1 MYTKK
6 IIFLLVGFISLFGS
20 KGSAQEP
27 QPNKKQKKEII
38 IHEGTDT
45 SQKMIVI
52 VNGDKVTVNGKEYNG
67 DEKNEFII
75 KRRKNGMMP
84 PDAFIMREEPNFF
97 DMEELDDNN
106 KASLGVLAGKDDKG
120 AVVLEV
126 LPGSAAE
133 KAGLKQNDLIISI
146 SGKKI
151 AGPQEL
157 SETIKAKKP
166 NDKVEVQY
174 LRDGKTQSVNVTL
187 EARKS
192 MSRVITM
199 QKPNGADRNMFFED
213 LIEDEMGRNGLI
225 GNFPNHHP
233 KLGLEIQDTED
244 EKGVKITDVEDGSSA
259 EKNGLKTGDIIL
271 SIDEQKIANV
281 ADAKAAIRK
290 DKQSLKFNMLRD
302 GKPLQLEVKLPKILK
317 KATL

>member
-1 MYTKK
+1 MYMKK
-6 IIFLLVGFISLFGS
+6 IVLLLVGFISLFGS
-20 KGSAQEP
+20 NASAQET
-27 QPNKKQKKEII
+27 QPSKKQKKEII
-38 IHEGTDT
+38 IHEGSDS
-45 SQKMIVI
+45 SQKMVVI

-75 KRRKNGMMP
+75 KRRKNGMTP
-84 PDAFIMREEPNFF
+84 PGAFMMEDQPGFF
-97 DMEELDDNN
+97 EIEDHDDMNT
-106 KASLGVLAGKDDKG
+106 ASIGVLAGKDEKG
-120 AVVLEV
+120 AVILEV

-133 KAGLKQNDLIISI
+133 KAGLKQNDLILSI
-146 SGKKI
+146 AGKKI

-166 NDKVEVQY
+166 NDKVDVQY

-192 MSRVITM
+192 ISRVITM
-199 QKPNGADRNMFFED
+199 QRPNGADRNMFFED

-244 EKGVKITDVEDGSSA
+244 DKGVKVIDVEEGSSA

-281 ADAKAAIRK
+281 ADAKSAIRK
-290 DKQSLKFNMLRD
+290 EKQVLKFNMLRD
-302 GKPLQLEVKLPKILK
+302 GKPVQLEVKLPKMLK

>member
-6 IIFLLVGFISLFGS
+6 IILLLVGFISLFGS
-20 KGSAQEP
+20 NGSAQEP
-27 QPNKKQKKEII
+27 QPIKKQKKEII
-38 IHEGTDT
+38 IHEGSDS

-84 PDAFIMREEPNFF
+84 PSAFMMDNQPGFF
-97 DMEELDDNN
+97 EMEDLDDRNQ
-106 KASLGVLAGKDDKG
+106 ASIGVLVGKDEKG
-120 AVVLEV
+120 AVILEV

-151 AGPQEL
+151 NGPQEL

-174 LRDGKTQSVNVTL
+174 LREGKIQTTSAIL
-187 EARKS
+187 EARKPVS
-192 MSRVITM
+192 KSIAIQRPGGSDSYLFV
-199 QKPNGADRNMFFED
+199 ED
-213 LIEDEMGRNGLI
+213 LIEDAMESNALKGFL
-225 GNFPNHHP
+225 PNQHR

-244 EKGVKITDVEDGSSA
+244 DKGVKIIDVEVGSSA

-290 DKQSLKFNMLRD
+290 EKQSLKFNMIRD
-302 GKPLQLEVKLPKILK
+302 GKPVQLEVKLPKILK

>member
-38 IHEGTDT
+38 IHEGSD
-45 SQKMIVI
+45 SSKKMIVI

-75 KRRKNGMMP
+75 KRRKNGMMS
-84 PDAFIMREEPNFF
+84 PDAFIMMDEPSFF

-126 LPGSAAE
+126 LPGSASE

-225 GNFPNHHP
+225 RNFPNHHP